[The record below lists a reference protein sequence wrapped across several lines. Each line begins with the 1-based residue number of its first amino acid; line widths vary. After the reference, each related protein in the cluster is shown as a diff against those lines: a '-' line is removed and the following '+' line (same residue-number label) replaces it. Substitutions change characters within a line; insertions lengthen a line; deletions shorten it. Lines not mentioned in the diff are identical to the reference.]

1 MANKQRTNNEL
12 RAAAQAAI
20 DNSHIPVFPSAVDSA
35 VGVEWPTQDPEG
47 FIELGVKLHV
57 PLLYVEG
64 VEADGELLVGSV
76 EWIIDGL
83 THMWG
88 IARLIDEPEDDG
100 KNTFRGSY
108 RGFSSEPELVDAVT
122 KSELFGQA
130 KSAED
135 LLAAVQA
142 LHPGLPE
149 HVQKVVLERC
159 RSAERPDLVS
169 LFAERAIT
177 DSRFQAPRARKRP
190 AEIVAEVCDDYRNY
204 PRFPSIVRLAAREAE
219 HLYSPTLARQAHALR
234 LAGEP
239 KSRVAA
245 KLGIGTNRVDT
256 LLFTYP
262 PPPLDVE
269 DQPSIPNGEGG
280 P

>member
-1 MANKQRTNNEL
+1 MG
-12 RAAAQAAI
+12 
-20 DNSHIPVFPSAVDSA
+20 SA
-35 VGVEWPTQDPEG
+35 VGAEWPTHDPEG

-64 VEADGELLVGSV
+64 VEVDGELLVGSV
-76 EWIIDGL
+76 EWIIDGV
-83 THMWG
+83 THRWG
-88 IARLIDEPEDDG
+88 IARLIEPDDDG
-100 KNTFRGSY
+100 KNTFGGSY
-108 RGFSSEPELVDAVT
+108 RGVSSESVVVDDAVT
-122 KSELFGQA
+122 RSELFGQA

-135 LLAAVQA
+135 LLAAVEA
-142 LHPGLPE
+142 VHPGLPG
-149 HVQKVVLERC
+149 HVQKVILERC
-159 RSAERPDLVS
+159 RFAERPDLVS
-169 LFAERAIT
+169 LFAERAII
-177 DSRFQAPRARKRP
+177 DSRFQAPQARKRS

-219 HLYSPTLARQAHALR
+219 HLYGPTLARQAHALR

-245 KLGIGTNRVDT
+245 KLGIGTNRVET

-262 PPPLDVE
+262 SASSGE
-269 DQPSIPNGEGG
+269 DGPSTPDGES